1 VMQPLYPINANG
13 PGIAIGR
20 YPEDLYDGIDST
32 TRGNPW
38 YYTFH
43 FELTF
48 RFLCTN
54 AAAEVIYFTVNEM
67 LQNQSLYTD
76 DLTNIFYKR
85 FVPSINGSTTYPAN
99 SSEYQTILQGMVTF
113 ADSFMATVQTH
124 AMTNGSLNEEFDR

>member
-1 VMQPLYPINANG
+1 MARVLELAAILRIYMMESTVPREEIH
-13 PGIAIGR
+13 GIHTTS
-20 YPEDLYDGIDST
+20 DSQ
-32 TRGNPW
+32 
-38 YYTFH
+38 
-43 FELTF
+43 LTW

-99 SSEYQTILQGMVTF
+99 SSQYQTILQGMVTF

-124 AMTNGSLNEEFDR
+124 ARTNGSLNEEFDR